1 MAEEKI
7 IEAVKRETKGT
18 GNARRLR
25 RTGKTPAVVYGTGEP
40 QSISLDAHSFGLMIR
55 DFGSNFIGDL
65 VVDGGEVQKVLVKDV
80 QYSPARGE
88 IIHADFISV
97 SMTETIQVTLP
108 IELSGEPAGV
118 VGGGVLDQILA
129 EVEIEC
135 LPGNIVENIVVDVSA
150 MEIGD
155 TLMVGD
161 IEMPEGVKNLTD
173 VELAVV
179 SVAAPRVADAAADD
193 EEGTDEAAE
202 ADKSSEAEK
211 TEE

>member
-7 IEAVKRETKGT
+7 IEAVKRDTKGT

-25 RTGKTPAVVYGTGEP
+25 RTGKTPAVVYGTGGTE
-40 QSISLDAHSFGLMIR
+40 SIALDTHSFGLMIR

-80 QYSPARGE
+80 QYSPARGD
-88 IIHADFISV
+88 IIHADFVSV

-108 IELSGEPAGV
+108 IEISGEPAGV

-161 IEMPEGVKNLTD
+161 IEMPDGVRNLTD

-179 SVAAPRVADAAADD
+179 SVAAPRVADAEE
-193 EEGTDEAAE
+193 EEGVDEAAE
-202 ADKSSEAEK
+202 ADESSEAEK
-211 TEE
+211 TED